1 MVSRRNFLKF
11 GTAAAAT
18 APLVEGRMARAHEEA
33 LSVKGGVDYSYL
45 SGTEREPTTT
55 TCGLCASRCPAI
67 GFVEN
72 GYLVKLEGQPDSI
85 RTRGRL
91 CAKGQAGVNQIYDPD
106 RILSPLKRAGKRG
119 EGKWQAISWDQALDE
134 LAGRLATLREAGQPE
149 RFMFHHGWISASA
162 NKLINQ
168 VFLPSYGTATIADNA
183 CLGQS
188 ARATAHELTWGGHED
203 SWDFDNTSFVLN
215 FGSNVLE
222 AHTNHVALATRLADG
237 LVDRHL
243 EMVTFDVRLSN
254 TAAKSARWIQ
264 IKPGTDLAV
273 VLAMCHVVMEE
284 ELYRGAGEAFLRFC
298 QVTPDPR
305 AALSEKIAAL
315 KAHLAPYT
323 PDWAEDLS
331 GVDAEV
337 IRDIAIAFAAAKPAC
352 VISSR
357 GASAKYNGVET
368 ERAIQMLAAITGNI
382 DNPGG
387 RCPDVRPE
395 WITPTGPED
404 KPTARR
410 LELLQGFVGE
420 AALPFHGLGHRV
432 LEMIKDGHAGR
443 PEVYLWYNYNPVFS
457 NADTGAN
464 SDILKDES
472 LLAFTVAV
480 TPFYDESAALA
491 DLILPDA
498 LYLERYDF
506 EDGASPDQVP
516 EYTIRQPIVPPQG
529 EVRDFKDVCCELARR
544 LEIPLGFESAE
555 DFVEQS
561 CKLTPEVKSKAGGFR
576 RMLKRGVWHDPK
588 AAPRFY
594 SYRQAVDAAALRADG
609 VILDEAT
616 GVYWNWQT
624 AGAASEIEALNAG
637 YRDTPGAQRGYLAQR
652 FGDQVYAGF
661 RPGRL
666 AKSGFFELYSPIL
679 EAKGLA
685 PLPSYAPVPEH
696 QAMKPDELI
705 LTTFRV
711 NVQTLSRTQN
721 CMWLDEIDVDD
732 SAWINPK
739 TAASRGIADGERIR
753 IATPLGEIEVSARV
767 TEAAVPGIVALSS
780 HGGRWEYGRY
790 ASGKK
795 APTGIDEDAPHEEL
809 KWWRYEGAHPNR
821 IIPISSEPISG
832 QQRWMDTVV
841 SVTKA

>member
-1 MVSRRNFLKF
+1 
-11 GTAAAAT
+11 
-18 APLVEGRMARAHEEA
+18 
-33 LSVKGGVDYSYL
+33 
-45 SGTEREPTTT
+45 
-55 TCGLCASRCPAI
+55 
-67 GFVEN
+67 
-72 GYLVKLEGQPDSI
+72 
-85 RTRGRL
+85 
-91 CAKGQAGVNQIYDPD
+91 
-106 RILSPLKRAGKRG
+106 
-119 EGKWQAISWDQALDE
+119 
-134 LAGRLATLREAGQPE
+134 
-149 RFMFHHGWISASA
+149 
-162 NKLINQ
+162 
-168 VFLPSYGTATIADNA
+168 
-183 CLGQS
+183 
-188 ARATAHELTWGGHED
+188 
-203 SWDFDNTSFVLN
+203 
-215 FGSNVLE
+215 
-222 AHTNHVALATRLADG
+222 
-237 LVDRHL
+237 
-243 EMVTFDVRLSN
+243 
-254 TAAKSARWIQ
+254 
-264 IKPGTDLAV
+264 
-273 VLAMCHVVMEE
+273 
-284 ELYRGAGEAFLRFC
+284 
-298 QVTPDPR
+298 
-305 AALSEKIAAL
+305 
-315 KAHLAPYT
+315 
-323 PDWAEDLS
+323 
-331 GVDAEV
+331 
-337 IRDIAIAFAAAKPAC
+337 
-352 VISSR
+352 
-357 GASAKYNGVET
+357 
-368 ERAIQMLAAITGNI
+368 
-382 DNPGG
+382 
-387 RCPDVRPE
+387 
-395 WITPTGPED
+395 
-404 KPTARR
+404 
-410 LELLQGFVGE
+410 
-420 AALPFHGLGHRV
+420 
-432 LEMIKDGHAGR
+432 
-443 PEVYLWYNYNPVFS
+443 
-457 NADTGAN
+457 
-464 SDILKDES
+464 
-472 LLAFTVAV
+472 
-480 TPFYDESAALA
+480 
-491 DLILPDA
+491 
-498 LYLERYDF
+498 
-506 EDGASPDQVP
+506 
-516 EYTIRQPIVPPQG
+516 
-529 EVRDFKDVCCELARR
+529 
-544 LEIPLGFESAE
+544 
-555 DFVEQS
+555 
-561 CKLTPEVKSKAGGFR
+561 
-576 RMLKRGVWHDPK
+576 MLKRGVWHDPK

-637 YRDTPGAQRGYLAQR
+637 YRDTPGAHQR